1 MGRKSMKRRGNWKD
15 AVNTVEKIQEL
26 LADACPK
33 IFMMSNLQWNPE
45 EKDFKGL
52 YSSHEMRAG
61 WNMKLL
67 KVWLSSILKPLV
79 TNDPRGGFYS
89 QEDMQKAISN
99 LGEQDA
105 NTVHVA
111 LCVSE
116 THLPQAQLH
125 TFTDRGR

>member
-1 MGRKSMKRRGNWKD
+1 MGRKSGKRRGNWKD
-15 AVNTVEKIQEL
+15 GVNTVEKLQEL
-26 LADACPK
+26 LTDACPQ
-33 IFMMSNLQWNPE
+33 IFMMGNLQWNPE
-45 EKDFKGL
+45 EHDFKGL
-52 YSSHEMRAG
+52 YSSHDMKAG
-61 WNMKLL
+61 FNNKLL
-67 KVWLSSILKPLV
+67 KVWLLSLLKPLV

-111 LCVSE
+111 QCVSQ